1 MNSTERRTALVRL
14 LADLDQR
21 IELAKSLST
30 NQFLTRD
37 ERRYAAVELDFQQ
50 KTVDRVERM
59 LASFDLSH

>member
-30 NQFLTRD
+30 NPFLTRD
-37 ERRYAAVELDFQQ
+37 ERRYAAVELDFQR

-59 LASFDLSH
+59 LARFD